1 MASVGERPGR
11 PFSGMVAGR
20 PKSEAAPTPSRKR
33 LRASSNSTM
42 PFISCKA
49 RRTASAR
56 LRPRRDET
64 RGHLNLNALSRRSCQ
79 MTPSRKRL
87 RASSKS
93 TMPTISRK
101 KRRTVKEDTSVC
113 MAETVNLV
121 GDAAE
126 DVELHFL
133 RHPQKDIE
141 AWAKKCSRCAFVLR
155 RRRGHQQ
162 RIWLAE
168 KPRFMSGPWGWGC
181 AWCAAGRESPHV
193 EELRTAARL
202 HDKNRGC
209 KQQAVSRASSFARY
223 DIRGGISSKTAS
235 ALILNH
241 ESSSFHKICQSA
253 FSSPSAQLRQSYSNA
268 SSAPLAQ
275 LPPAPSDQ
283 SSPPAPSEHRLPSAP
298 VQEQLARP
306 ANPVGSLKDDPFRG
320 CVPQV
325 EDWLRIWADCT
336 ECLSLRKTGR
346 LAKKAM
352 QGVAISRQRSRKML
366 AILAEVIP

>member
-1 MASVGERPGR
+1 MR
-11 PFSGMVAGR
+11 
-20 PKSEAAPTPSRKR
+20 
-33 LRASSNSTM
+33 
-42 PFISCKA
+42 
-49 RRTASAR
+49 
-56 LRPRRDET
+56 
-64 RGHLNLNALSRRSCQ
+64 
-79 MTPSRKRL
+79 PSRKRL

-113 MAETVNLV
+113 MAETVNIV

-133 RHPQKDIE
+133 RHPQKDIQ
-141 AWAKKCSRCAFVLR
+141 AWSKKCSRCAFVLR
-155 RRRGHQQ
+155 RRRGLQQ
-162 RIWLAE
+162 RSWIAE

-181 AWCAAGRESPHV
+181 ALCAAGRKSPHV

-202 HDKNRGC
+202 HDKNSGG
-209 KQQAVSRASSFARY
+209 KKQAVSRASSFAAY
-223 DIRGGISSKTAS
+223 GIRGGISTSRAC
-235 ALILNH
+235 ALNYNH
-241 ESSSFHKICQSA
+241 ESTAFHKICQSA
-253 FSSPSAQLRQSYSNA
+253 FSSPSAHLRQSYSNA

-283 SSPPAPSEHRLPSAP
+283 SSPPAPSDHRLPPAP

-306 ANPVGSLKDDPFRG
+306 ANPVGSLNDNDPFRG
-320 CVPQV
+320 CVPKV

-352 QGVAISRQRSRKML
+352 QGFAISRHRSRKML